1 MFPIFLTDA
10 RPSTE
15 GDFYVD
21 GSVTDDGAA
30 LIDSNLSIV
39 KHKIQK
45 SPMLVNNKLNV
56 QHSSHLTG
64 SRLSWL
70 HKSGQEGADDWPW
83 NKQQVSGMIC
93 LALSLHIFYSIQ
105 DTYFQ
110 MRRCMEFYFR
120 YLSLCIKLK
129 LKVYIYGCSTFENS
143 MPVHVLWIAVSSL
156 F

>member
-1 MFPIFLTDA
+1 MVPIFLTDA

-21 GSVTDDGAA
+21 GSVTNDGAA

-56 QHSSHLTG
+56 QHSSHLTW
-64 SRLSWL
+64 SQLKLSWL
-70 HKSGQEGADDWPW
+70 HKSGQERADDWPW

-93 LALSLHIFYSIQ
+93 LALSLHILYG
-105 DTYFQ
+105 
-110 MRRCMEFYFR
+110 
-120 YLSLCIKLK
+120 IKDISK
-129 LKVYIYGCSTFENS
+129 CDD
-143 MPVHVLWIAVSSL
+143 A
-156 F
+156 